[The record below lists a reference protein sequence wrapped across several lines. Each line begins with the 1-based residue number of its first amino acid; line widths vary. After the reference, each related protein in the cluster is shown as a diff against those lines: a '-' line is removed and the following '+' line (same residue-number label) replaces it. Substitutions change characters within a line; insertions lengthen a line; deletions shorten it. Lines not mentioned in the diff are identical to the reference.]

1 MIIGDGNDPVTGFDY
16 VDQVVNGVLE
26 RRLLTALPTPRDH
39 AIMALPGWEAATG
52 ITPIPRADWPNICFE
67 NKHTSV
73 PILDQN
79 GHGACVG
86 YAATSIAMILCDRM
100 GFTYELLS
108 ADFLYTLINGG
119 FDAGANGGDAIQKM
133 QEVGIAP
140 ARLVPG
146 RPIRPAGYSA
156 EARTAAAA
164 YRLRLDGAIP
174 LGTFDE
180 VVTAVRFGWQILF
193 DVQASG
199 AYNTGPDGT
208 VRYCGRFTNHEQS
221 AGEGLRMVN
230 GDMQVLG
237 RNSWNTVWGQDG
249 FGWYQR
255 SHFEN
260 SNATFAV
267 KYMNSNPNDPRNPPV
282 FV

>member
-16 VDQVVNGVLE
+16 VDQWVNGVVE

-39 AIMALPGWEAATG
+39 AMMALPGWEAATG
-52 ITPIPRADWPNICFE
+52 IEPIPRSEWPKHLFN
-67 NKHTSV
+67 NKRISV

-86 YAATSIAMILCDRM
+86 YASTSIAMVLCDRM
-100 GFTYELLS
+100 GFTYEPLS

-119 FDAGANGGDAIQKM
+119 VDAGANGGDAIQAM
-133 QEVGIAP
+133 IETGIAP

-146 RPIRPAGYSA
+146 RPIRPAGYSKDA
-156 EARTAAAA
+156 VAAAAA
-164 YRLRLDGAIP
+164 YRLRPDGAIP
-174 LGTFDE
+174 LTSFDE
-180 VVTAVRFGWQILF
+180 VVTAVIERWQILF

-208 VRYCGRFTNHEQS
+208 VRYCGRYTNHEQS
-221 AGEGLRMVN
+221 AGEGLRIVN
-230 GDMQVLG
+230 GQAQVLG
-237 RNSWNTVWGQDG
+237 RNSWNTAWGQNG
-249 FGWYQR
+249 FGWFTE
-255 SHFEN
+255 SHFEASN
-260 SNATFAV
+260 STFAV
-267 KYMNSNPNDPRNPPV
+267 KFMAANPNDPRNPAV